1 MRAQI
6 IRIGN
11 SRGIRIPKPLLEQ
24 TGIKDEVEMT
34 VEKERII
41 ISPIADPRAG
51 WDNAFQAMTQNRDDM
66 MIDDADSISHPWDDE
81 EWKWS

>member
-24 TGIKDEVEMT
+24 TGIKDEVDMM
-34 VEKERII
+34 VEKDRII
-41 ISPIADPRAG
+41 ISPITDPRAG
-51 WDNAFQAMTQNRDDM
+51 WDKAFQAMNQNSDDM
-66 MIDDADSISHPWDDE
+66 MIDGTDSISHPWDDE
-81 EWKWS
+81 EWEWS